1 MGRRK
6 KGDFSR
12 EAMLLKV
19 NDQKDVDAKLEEQ
32 VTKNKSTEN
41 KAKKAESEKDIGKA
55 KKTEAEKDIGK
66 AKKTKVVKDIE
77 KPQTV
82 DKEEVHEEVFED
94 DAKVEYEDDLSE
106 LTRLMS
112 LCEVEDNLEDFEEQL
127 NLAGT

>member
-1 MGRRK
+1 MHAF
-6 KGDFSR
+6 FSR
-12 EAMLLKV
+12 FQRWAEGRKEIA
-19 NDQKDVDAKLEEQ
+19 VDAKLEEENK
-32 VTKNKSTEN
+32 VTKN
-41 KAKKAESEKDIGKA
+41 KA
-55 KKTEAEKDIGK
+55 KKTESEKDIGK

-112 LCEVEDNLEDFEEQL
+112 LCDVEDNLEDFEEQL

>member
-1 MGRRK
+1 M
-6 KGDFSR
+6 
-12 EAMLLKV
+12 
-19 NDQKDVDAKLEEQ
+19 
-32 VTKNKSTEN
+32 
-41 KAKKAESEKDIGKA
+41 
-55 KKTEAEKDIGK
+55 
-66 AKKTKVVKDIE
+66 VKDIE

>member
-41 KAKKAESEKDIGKA
+41 KAKKTES
-55 KKTEAEKDIGK
+55 EKDIGK

>member
-6 KGDFSR
+6 KAEFCR
-12 EAMLLKV
+12 EAILLKV
-19 NDQKDVDAKLEEQ
+19 NDQKDFDAKLEVENK
-32 VTKNKSTEN
+32 VTKNKSIKT
-41 KAKKAESEKDIGKA
+41 KA
-55 KKTEAEKDIGK
+55 KKTESEKDIGK

-94 DAKVEYEDDLSE
+94 DAKLEYEDDLSE